1 MPTAEARI
9 ATDRAARYLA
19 QLCQHAAAVTRPGAH
34 AHHSGGEDHAGMAV
48 EAVEAQWSGTR
59 GVIAFAPYG
68 SCTLEAGESE
78 LLVRAEAAD
87 EAGLAR
93 IRRIVTA
100 DLTRFG
106 RRDGLA
112 VSWT

>member
-1 MPTAEARI
+1 MPTAETRI

-19 QLCQHAAAVTRPGAH
+19 QLCRHAAAVTRSGAH
-34 AHHSGGEDHAGMAV
+34 PGGPHAGGEDRADATV
-48 EAVEAQWSGTR
+48 DAQWSDTR

-78 LLVRAEAAD
+78 LLVRVEAAD
-87 EAGLAR
+87 EAALAR
-93 IRRIVTA
+93 IRRIVAA
-100 DLTRFG
+100 DLDRFG